1 MTRVRFD
8 DRLQGYGK
16 GKGGNSSRGQ
26 FLGLAGWLLVA
37 FAGAAIGA
45 IASIDAASFYGQLMR
60 PAWAPPSGLFGPVW
74 SVLYFLMGISA
85 WLVWRSGGFREDRRA
100 LALFLVQLALNALWS
115 WIFFA
120 WHQGGFALAEI
131 LVLWSLIVATLVS
144 FRRQSPVAGLLLLPY
159 LLWVTFATALTFSVW
174 RLNPELL

>member
-8 DRLQGYGK
+8 DRLQGS
-16 GKGGNSSRGQ
+16 GNWKARNSVRRH
-26 FLGLAGWLLVA
+26 LMGLVGWLLVA

-45 IASIDAASFYGQLMR
+45 VGSLNAASFYGQLMR
-60 PAWAPPSGLFGPVW
+60 PGWAPPSGLFGPVW
-74 SVLYFLMGISA
+74 SILYFLMGLSA

-100 LALFLVQLALNALWS
+100 LALFISQLVANALWS

-120 WHQGGFALAEI
+120 WHQGAGALVEVVI
-131 LVLWSLIVATLVS
+131 LWGLILATIAS
-144 FRRQSPVAGLLLLPY
+144 FRRLNVLAAWLLLPY

-174 RLNPELL
+174 RLNPGLL

>member
-8 DRLQGYGK
+8 DRLLGSGK
-16 GKGGNSSRGQ
+16 RKARNSPRRHL
-26 FLGLAGWLLVA
+26 LGLVGWLLVS

-45 IASIDAASFYGQLMR
+45 IASIDAGSFYGQLMR
-60 PAWAPPSGLFGPVW
+60 PGWAPPSGLFAPVW
-74 SVLYFLMGISA
+74 SILYFLMGVSS

-100 LALFLVQLALNALWS
+100 LALFLVQLAANALWT

-120 WHQGGFALAEI
+120 WHQGAAALVEI
-131 LVLWSLIVATLVS
+131 LILWGLIVATIAN
-144 FRRQSPVAGLLLLPY
+144 FRRLNVLAAWLLFPY

-174 RLNPELL
+174 RLNPGLL